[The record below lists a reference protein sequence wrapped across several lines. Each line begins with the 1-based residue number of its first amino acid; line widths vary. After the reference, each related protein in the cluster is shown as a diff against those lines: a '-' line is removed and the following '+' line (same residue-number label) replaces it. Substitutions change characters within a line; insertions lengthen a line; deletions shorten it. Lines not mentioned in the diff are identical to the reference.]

1 MCVSATFDVAGV
13 ASILPFLTILSKPTL
28 VETNTYVRWVYDA
41 SGLKD
46 IDRFLLAM
54 GLASFA
60 MLPFSAAVRST
71 TLYAQSMVVGM
82 QRHNL
87 SRQLLSA
94 YLAQPYEFF
103 LGRHSAE
110 MGRNVLS
117 EVDQF
122 VDRALLPLIT
132 LISSSFVLAA
142 MALVLLVVDPISA
155 VTIGGLLCCAYSL
168 IFLVVRPRLSSLGEQ
183 RLEAN
188 RLRFTISNEAFTGI
202 KTLKIMGGEEGFVER
217 FNLPSE
223 VFAHNI
229 VKSTVISQLPKV
241 IVETLAF
248 GGILLMALVLLVRN
262 GGVSGGGLAAALPV
276 LGVYALG
283 GYRMLPAIQSI
294 YNSGTQLR
302 FAGPAIATI
311 HRELQ
316 LSRTTEQFEQ
326 SAGVTLPF
334 TNALTLEHVTY
345 KYPGQKTAALT
356 DINLTISRGTRIGIV
371 GTTGAGKTTLVDI
384 ILGLLEPTS
393 GRILTDGTTIT
404 RQNWNEWHRSLAYVP
419 QDIFLTDGTLSQNIA
434 FGLPTNQIDVARV
447 EACAKIAHIH
457 EFITTELPRG
467 YQTSIG
473 ERGIRLS
480 GGQKQRIGIA
490 RALYRDPDIIVFDE
504 ATSAIDNIT
513 ELDVMNAL
521 DTMLRD
527 KTVILVAHRLST
539 VRNCDR
545 IAVMNSG
552 TLADVGSWDELMA
565 RSPIFQSLV
574 RAS

>member
-1 MCVSATFDVAGV
+1 M
-13 ASILPFLTILSKPTL
+13 
-28 VETNTYVRWVYDA
+28 
-41 SGLKD
+41 
-46 IDRFLLAM
+46 
-54 GLASFA
+54 
-60 MLPFSAAVRST
+60 
-71 TLYAQSMVVGM
+71 
-82 QRHNL
+82 
-87 SRQLLSA
+87 
-94 YLAQPYEFF
+94 
-103 LGRHSAE
+103 
-110 MGRNVLS
+110 
-117 EVDQF
+117 
-122 VDRALLPLIT
+122 
-132 LISSSFVLAA
+132 
-142 MALVLLVVDPISA
+142 
-155 VTIGGLLCCAYSL
+155 
-168 IFLVVRPRLSSLGEQ
+168 
-183 RLEAN
+183 
-188 RLRFTISNEAFTGI
+188 
-202 KTLKIMGGEEGFVER
+202 
-217 FNLPSE
+217 
-223 VFAHNI
+223 
-229 VKSTVISQLPKV
+229 
-241 IVETLAF
+241 
-248 GGILLMALVLLVRN
+248 RN

-404 RQNWNEWHRSLAYVP
+404 RQNWNEWHRSLA
-419 QDIFLTDGTLSQNIA
+419 
-434 FGLPTNQIDVARV
+434 
-447 EACAKIAHIH
+447 CAKIAHIH